1 MGWTPEEL
9 EEMRR
14 ADAQIEE
21 DFRREKREVMQAYY
35 ARNRER
41 RLAQNKAWREKN
53 PEKVK
58 KSNQAWREKN
68 RERTLAR
75 DRAYY
80 ARNREKILERKKEQR
95 RKKKDEKSAEDEKN
109 AVVHISDGGDAA
121 GGVLDGLGSGEHE
134 PVGRAGDA
142 EPCGAAAADLLEPFK
157 RGGDTP

>member
-1 MGWTPEEL
+1 MGFTPEEL

-14 ADAQIEE
+14 ADAEIEE
-21 DFRREKREVMQAYY
+21 EFRREKREVMQAYY

-41 RLAQNKAWREKN
+41 RLAQNKAWRDKN
-53 PEKVK
+53 REKVK

-68 RERTLAR
+68 RDRINAR

-80 ARNREKILERKKEQR
+80 ATNREKILERQKEQR
-95 RKKKDEKSAEDEKN
+95 RKRNEKN

-134 PVGRAGDA
+134 PVGRAGVCAAD
-142 EPCGAAAADLLEPFK
+142 GAAESDLLEPFK

>member
-1 MGWTPEEL
+1 MGFTPEEL

-21 DFRREKREVMQAYY
+21 EFRREKRATMNAYY

-41 RLAQNKAWREKN
+41 RLAQNKAWRNKN

-58 KSNQAWREKN
+58 KSNRAWREKN
-68 RERTLAR
+68 QDRIKAR

-80 ARNREKILERKKEQR
+80 ARNRERILERQKEQR
-95 RKKKDEKSAEDEKN
+95 RKRNEKN

-121 GGVLDGLGSGEHE
+121 GGVLDGLGSGEDE
-134 PVGRAGDA
+134 PVGAAGVCAAD
-142 EPCGAAAADLLEPFK
+142 GAAAADLLEPFK

>member
-1 MGWTPEEL
+1 MGFTPEEL

-14 ADAQIEE
+14 ADAEIEE

-35 ARNRER
+35 ARNRQR

-68 RERTLAR
+68 RDRINAR

-80 ARNREKILERKKEQR
+80 ARNREKILERQKEQR
-95 RKKKDEKSAEDEKN
+95 RRKKDEKSAEDEKN
-109 AVVHISDGGDAA
+109 AVVHGTLCGAGA
-121 GGVLDGLGSGEHE
+121 GGVLGGLGSGEDE
-134 PVGRAGDA
+134 PVGAAGVCAAD
-142 EPCGAAAADLLEPFK
+142 GAAAADLLEPGQ

>member
-1 MGWTPEEL
+1 MGFTPEEL

-21 DFRREKREVMQAYY
+21 EFRREKREVMRAYY

-53 PEKVK
+53 REKVK

-80 ARNREKILERKKEQR
+80 AENRERILERKRE
-95 RKKKDEKSAEDEKN
+95 SKN
-109 AVVHISDGGDAA
+109 
-121 GGVLDGLGSGEHE
+121 
-134 PVGRAGDA
+134 
-142 EPCGAAAADLLEPFK
+142 K
-157 RGGDTP
+157 RG

>member
-21 DFRREKREVMQAYY
+21 DFRREKRATMNAYY

-41 RLAQNKAWREKN
+41 RLAQNKAWRNKN

-68 RERTLAR
+68 QDRIKAR

-80 ARNREKILERKKEQR
+80 ARNRERILEQKKEQR
-95 RKKKDEKSAEDEKN
+95 RRKKDEKN
-109 AVVHISDGGDAA
+109 AVVHGALCGDAA
-121 GGVLDGLGSGEHE
+121 GGVLGGLGSGEDE
-134 PVGRAGDA
+134 PVGAAGVCTAD
-142 EPCGAAAADLLEPFK
+142 GAAAADLLEPFK

>member
-1 MGWTPEEL
+1 MGFTPEEL

-41 RLAQNKAWREKN
+41 RLAQNKAWREAN

-58 KSNQAWREKN
+58 KSNRAWREKN
-68 RERTLAR
+68 RERIKTR

-80 ARNREKILERKKEQR
+80 ARNRETILERQKEQR
-95 RKKKDEKSAEDEKN
+95 RKRNEKN
-109 AVVHISDGGDAA
+109 AVVHISAGGDAA
-121 GGVLDGLGSGEHE
+121 GGVLDGLGDREHE

>member
-1 MGWTPEEL
+1 MGFTPEEL

-41 RLAQNKAWREKN
+41 LLAQNKAWREAN
-53 PEKVK
+53 PEKAREATR
-58 KSNQAWREKN
+58 AWRKANLEKVK
-68 RERTLAR
+68 EAV
-75 DRAYY
+75 RAYY
-80 ARNREKILERKKEQR
+80 ARNREKILEQKKEQR
-95 RKKKDEKSAEDEKN
+95 RRKKDEKN

-121 GGVLDGLGSGEHE
+121 GGVLDGLGRGEHE
-134 PVGRAGDA
+134 PLGRAGDA

>member
-1 MGWTPEEL
+1 MGFTPEEL

-14 ADAQIEE
+14 ADAEIEE
-21 DFRREKREVMQAYY
+21 EFRREKREVMQAYY

-53 PEKVK
+53 REKVK

-68 RERTLAR
+68 RDRINAR

-80 ARNREKILERKKEQR
+80 AENREKILARQKEQR
-95 RKKKDEKSAEDEKN
+95 RKRNEKN
-109 AVVHISDGGDAA
+109 AVVHISDSGDAA

-142 EPCGAAAADLLEPFK
+142 EPCGAAAADLLEPEQ

>member
-1 MGWTPEEL
+1 MGFTPEEL

-35 ARNRER
+35 SRNRER

-53 PEKVK
+53 REKVK

-80 ARNREKILERKKEQR
+80 ARNREKILERQR
-95 RKKKDEKSAEDEKN
+95 RKRNEKN
-109 AVVHISDGGDAA
+109 AVVHISAGGDAA
-121 GGVLDGLGSGEHE
+121 GGVLDGLGDREHE

>member
-1 MGWTPEEL
+1 MGFTPEEL

-58 KSNQAWREKN
+58 KSNRAWREKN
-68 RERTLAR
+68 RERTLDR

-80 ARNREKILERKKEQR
+80 ARNREKILERQKEQR
-95 RKKKDEKSAEDEKN
+95 RKRNEKN
-109 AVVHISDGGDAA
+109 AVVHISAGGNAA

>member
-1 MGWTPEEL
+1 MGFTPEEL

-14 ADAQIEE
+14 ADAEIEE
-21 DFRREKREVMQAYY
+21 EFRREKREVMQAYY

-53 PEKVK
+53 REKVK

-68 RERTLAR
+68 RDRINAR

-80 ARNREKILERKKEQR
+80 AENREKILVRQKEQR
-95 RKKKDEKSAEDEKN
+95 RRKKDEKN

-121 GGVLDGLGSGEHE
+121 GGVLDGLGSGEDE
-134 PVGRAGDA
+134 PVGAAGVCAAD
-142 EPCGAAAADLLEPFK
+142 GAAAADLLEPFK
-157 RGGDTP
+157 RGGDRF

>member
-1 MGWTPEEL
+1 MGFTPEEL

-53 PEKVK
+53 REKVK
-58 KSNQAWREKN
+58 KSNRAWREKN

-80 ARNREKILERKKEQR
+80 ARNREKILARQKEQR
-95 RKKKDEKSAEDEKN
+95 RKRNEKN

-121 GGVLDGLGSGEHE
+121 GGVLGGLGSGEDE
-134 PVGRAGDA
+134 PVGAAGVCAAD
-142 EPCGAAAADLLEPFK
+142 GAAAADLLEPFK

>member
-1 MGWTPEEL
+1 MGFTPEEL

-21 DFRREKREVMQAYY
+21 DFRREKREVMQGYY

-53 PEKVK
+53 REKVK

-68 RERTLAR
+68 RDRINAR

-80 ARNREKILERKKEQR
+80 AENREKILARQKEQR
-95 RKKKDEKSAEDEKN
+95 RRKKDEKN

-121 GGVLDGLGSGEHE
+121 GGVLDGLGSGGDE
-134 PVGRAGDA
+134 PVGAAGVCAAD
-142 EPCGAAAADLLEPFK
+142 GAAAADLLEPFK

>member
-1 MGWTPEEL
+1 MGFTPEEL

-21 DFRREKREVMQAYY
+21 DFRREKREGMQAYY

-41 RLAQNKAWREKN
+41 RLAQNKAWREAN

-58 KSNQAWREKN
+58 KSNRAWREKN

-75 DRAYY
+75 ARAYY
-80 ARNREKILERKKEQR
+80 ARNREKILEQKKEQR
-95 RKKKDEKSAEDEKN
+95 RKRNEKN
-109 AVVHISDGGDAA
+109 AVVHISAGGDAA
-121 GGVLDGLGSGEHE
+121 GGVLGGLGDREHE

>member
-1 MGWTPEEL
+1 MGFTPEEL

-21 DFRREKREVMQAYY
+21 EFRREKREVMQAYY
-35 ARNRER
+35 ARNRAR

-68 RERTLAR
+68 QERIKAR

-80 ARNREKILERKKEQR
+80 AENREKILARQKEQR
-95 RKKKDEKSAEDEKN
+95 RKRNEKN

-121 GGVLDGLGSGEHE
+121 GGVLVGLGSGGDE
-134 PVGRAGDA
+134 PVGAAGVCAAD
-142 EPCGAAAADLLEPFK
+142 GAAAADLLEPGQ
-157 RGGDTP
+157 RGGDTH

>member
-1 MGWTPEEL
+1 MGFTPEEL

-53 PEKVK
+53 REKVK

-68 RERTLAR
+68 RDRINAR

-80 ARNREKILERKKEQR
+80 ARNREKILERQKEQR
-95 RKKKDEKSAEDEKN
+95 RKRNEKNAEDEKN
-109 AVVHISDGGDAA
+109 AVVHISAGGDAA
-121 GGVLDGLGSGEHE
+121 GGVLDGLGDREDE
-134 PVGRAGDA
+134 PVGDAGVCAAD
-142 EPCGAAAADLLEPFK
+142 GAAAADLLEPGQ

>member
-1 MGWTPEEL
+1 MGFTPEEL

-14 ADAQIEE
+14 ADAEIEE

-35 ARNRER
+35 ARNRAR

-53 PEKVK
+53 REKVK
-58 KSNQAWREKN
+58 KSNQAWRENN
-68 RERTLAR
+68 RDRINAR

-80 ARNREKILERKKEQR
+80 AENREKILERQKEQR
-95 RKKKDEKSAEDEKN
+95 RRKKDEKN

-121 GGVLDGLGSGEHE
+121 GGVLDGMGSGGDE
-134 PVGRAGDA
+134 PVGAAGVCAAD
-142 EPCGAAAADLLEPFK
+142 GAAAADLLEPFK

>member
-1 MGWTPEEL
+1 MGFTPEEL

-53 PEKVK
+53 REKVK

-68 RERTLAR
+68 RERTL
-75 DRAYY
+75 
-80 ARNREKILERKKEQR
+80 ERQR
-95 RKKKDEKSAEDEKN
+95 RKRDEKN

-134 PVGRAGDA
+134 PVGCAGDA

>member
-1 MGWTPEEL
+1 MGFTPEEL

-14 ADAQIEE
+14 ADAEIEE
-21 DFRREKREVMQAYY
+21 EFRREKREVMQAYY

-41 RLAQNKAWREKN
+41 RLAQNKAWRDKN
-53 PEKVK
+53 REKVK

-68 RERTLAR
+68 RDRIKAR

-80 ARNREKILERKKEQR
+80 AENREKILARQKEQR
-95 RKKKDEKSAEDEKN
+95 RKRNEKN
-109 AVVHISDGGDAA
+109 AVVHISDSGDAA

-157 RGGDTP
+157 RGGDRF

>member
-1 MGWTPEEL
+1 MGFTPEEL

-14 ADAQIEE
+14 ADAEIEE
-21 DFRREKREVMQAYY
+21 EFRREKREVMQAYY

-53 PEKVK
+53 REKVK

-68 RERTLAR
+68 RDRINAR

-80 ARNREKILERKKEQR
+80 AENREKILVRQKEQR
-95 RKKKDEKSAEDEKN
+95 RKRNEKN

-121 GGVLDGLGSGEHE
+121 GGVLDGLGSGEDE

-142 EPCGAAAADLLEPFK
+142 EPCGAAAADLLEPGQ

>member
-1 MGWTPEEL
+1 MGFTPEEL

-21 DFRREKREVMQAYY
+21 DFRREKRATMNAYY

-41 RLAQNKAWREKN
+41 RLAQNKAWRNKN

-68 RERTLAR
+68 QDRIKAR

-80 ARNREKILERKKEQR
+80 ARNRERILERQR
-95 RKKKDEKSAEDEKN
+95 RKRDEKNADEKN

-121 GGVLDGLGSGEHE
+121 GGVLGGLGSGEDE
-134 PVGRAGDA
+134 PVGAAGVCAAD
-142 EPCGAAAADLLEPFK
+142 GAAAADLLEPFK

>member
-1 MGWTPEEL
+1 MGFTPEEL

-14 ADAQIEE
+14 ADAEIEE
-21 DFRREKREVMQAYY
+21 EFRREKREVMQAYY

-53 PEKVK
+53 REKVK

-68 RERTLAR
+68 RDRINAR

-80 ARNREKILERKKEQR
+80 AENREKILVRQKEQR
-95 RKKKDEKSAEDEKN
+95 RRKKDEKN
-109 AVVHISDGGDAA
+109 AVVHISDGGDDP

-157 RGGDTP
+157 RGGDRF

>member
-1 MGWTPEEL
+1 MGFTPEEL

-21 DFRREKREVMQAYY
+21 EFRREKREVMQAYY

-53 PEKVK
+53 REKVK
-58 KSNQAWREKN
+58 ASNQAWREKN
-68 RERTLAR
+68 RDRIKAR

-80 ARNREKILERKKEQR
+80 ARNREKILERQKEQR
-95 RKKKDEKSAEDEKN
+95 RKRNEKN
-109 AVVHISDGGDAA
+109 AVVHGTLCGDDP
-121 GGVLDGLGSGEHE
+121 GGVLGGLGSGEDE
-134 PVGRAGDA
+134 PVGAAGVCAAD
-142 EPCGAAAADLLEPFK
+142 GAAAADLLEPGQ

>member
-21 DFRREKREVMQAYY
+21 DFRWEKREVMQAYY

-41 RLAQNKAWREKN
+41 RLAQNKAWREAN

-68 RERTLAR
+68 RERILAR

-80 ARNREKILERKKEQR
+80 ARNREKILERQKEQR
-95 RKKKDEKSAEDEKN
+95 RKRNEKN
-109 AVVHISDGGDAA
+109 AVVHISAGGDAA

-134 PVGRAGDA
+134 PVGRAGDT